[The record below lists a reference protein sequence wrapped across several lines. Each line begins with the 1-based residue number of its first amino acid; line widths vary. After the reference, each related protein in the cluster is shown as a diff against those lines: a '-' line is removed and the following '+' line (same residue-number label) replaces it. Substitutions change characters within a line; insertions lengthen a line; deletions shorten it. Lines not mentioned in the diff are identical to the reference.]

1 MFDDPKKE
9 LRRLQE
15 QLLAAEEEQWETPE
29 EVYESEEEEP
39 EEEEPEV
46 TGGRF
51 LREAPGEIEEE
62 PEEVPSE
69 GRSHI
74 PALVAA
80 LLLEVAALFGVLAWW
95 LLWK

>member
-29 EVYESEEEEP
+29 EVCEP

-62 PEEVPSE
+62 PEEAPSE